1 MRLWLALLLMVMAGP
16 LLAQSA
22 PTLTMDVEETET
34 VPGQQLSVR
43 ITVLVP
49 TYMPSPP
56 VWPAYEAP
64 NLMVRL
70 PERATNPVSER
81 VNGETWAGISRRYQI
96 SPMIP
101 GTFVLPEAEVI
112 VTWADPDTNE
122 PRKTTL
128 RSDPV
133 TLTGVVPEGAEG
145 LDPFI
150 AGTKVTLE
158 QTLTG
163 DPAAMVAGDSVVR
176 SVTATIEGTSPMF
189 LPALLPPVDVP
200 GLRAYADEPVLEIR
214 DNRGELS
221 GTRTERATLVAE
233 GGGAGQV
240 AGLTLDWFNLKT
252 GKIETASV
260 DGFTVQIEGPPAV
273 TAEPVNWR
281 AYAVMVVSGLIGV
294 ALLVLL
300 VRALWPRL
308 RQWQSDRR
316 AAYLASE
323 TYAWRQLRRAVNARD
338 LSALHTALE
347 RWAARLSGA
356 DPRRER
362 AVEDAL
368 LQIGAAAYGTGQ
380 TTSDAG
386 WAALDQALPTARRN
400 GQADPQKTAALPGL
414 NGERRV

>member
-1 MRLWLALLLMVMAGP
+1 MRHWLALFLMVLAGP
-16 LLAQSA
+16 LLAQTA

-43 ITVLVP
+43 ITLLVP

-56 VWPAYEAP
+56 IWPAYEAP

-128 RSDPV
+128 RTEPV
-133 TLTGVVPEGAEG
+133 TLTGVVPDGAEG

-150 AGTKVTLE
+150 AGTNVTLE
-158 QTLTG
+158 QTITG
-163 DPAAMVAGDSVVR
+163 DPAAMVAGDSMVR

-214 DNRGELS
+214 DNRGDLS
-221 GTRTERATLVAE
+221 GTRTERVTLVAD

-240 AGLTLDWFNLKT
+240 TGLTLDWFNLET
-252 GKIETASV
+252 GKIETASA
-260 DGFTVQIEGPPAV
+260 DGFTVQIEGPSAV
-273 TAEPVNWR
+273 TVEPVNWR
-281 AYAVMVVSGLIGV
+281 AYAVVAVLGLICL

-308 RQWQSDRR
+308 RQWQADRR

-323 TYAWRQLRRAVNARD
+323 AYAWRQLCSALNARD
-338 LSALHTALE
+338 LSALHIALE
-347 RWAARLSGA
+347 LWTARLPGG
-356 DPRRER
+356 DPRRDL
-362 AVEDAL
+362 AVNEAL
-368 LQIGAAAYGTGQ
+368 LQIGAAAYGTGKA
-380 TTSDAG
+380 TPEAG
-386 WAALDQALPTARRN
+386 WAALTRALPRARRN
-400 GQADPQKTAALPGL
+400 GQVDPQKTAALPDL
-414 NGERRV
+414 NG